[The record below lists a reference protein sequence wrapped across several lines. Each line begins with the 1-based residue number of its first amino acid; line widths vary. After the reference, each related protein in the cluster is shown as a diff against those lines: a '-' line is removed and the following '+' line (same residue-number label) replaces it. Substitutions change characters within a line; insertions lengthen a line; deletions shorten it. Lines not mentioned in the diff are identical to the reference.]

1 MTRRRTTWLAVYA
14 ALAAAMMLAAVVIHR
29 PEPAALAAP
38 LLLLAA
44 VAAAGSA
51 PPAVEARIAVEPL
64 RCVEGDTVTA
74 AAVVTADGAAGW
86 VEVALPPVEGLEPCG
101 AAARVVRLRPGRP
114 VELTFPLRCVRFGGY
129 AVGPLQITVRT
140 VAGLYAGRVTAGEP
154 SPLRVYP
161 PGGRLRPAPLPR
173 FTAPSVGSTVA
184 RAKGA
189 GIEFADIRPY
199 VPGDRARDVNWRVTA
214 RRGRLHVNEHHPER
228 NSDVVVFLDSF
239 GDPGGWRA
247 PLVET
252 GVAAAAALVQAYL
265 DRRDRVGLVGF
276 GGVLRWVLPGSG
288 RGQLLR
294 LMDTLIDTRV
304 AASYAWRD
312 LDVIP
317 ARMLPPR
324 ALVVAV
330 SPLLDGRSTSA
341 LADLRG
347 RGFDLA
353 VIDVGPERF
362 LASRRGQLPELAER
376 LWRMQRECLRA
387 ELAARG
393 VAVAVWDERGS
404 LASAA
409 AELYEVRRWARAAS
423 R

>member
-1 MTRRRTTWLAVYA
+1 MVYL
-14 ALAAAMMLAAVVIHR
+14 ALAGSMMLAANVIRR
-29 PEPAALAAP
+29 PEPVALAAP
-38 LLLLAA
+38 FLLLAA

-51 PPAVEARIAVEPL
+51 PPSIEARIEVEPL
-64 RCVEGDTVTA
+64 RCVEGETA
-74 AAVVTADGAAGW
+74 TATITLRTGGRAGW
-86 VEVALPPVEGLEPCG
+86 VEVALPHVFGLTAEGAP
-101 AAARVVRLRPGRP
+101 ARVLRLSPDRP
-114 VELTFPLRCVRFGGY
+114 VTVTYPLRCERFGGY
-129 AVGPLQITVRT
+129 AIGPMLITVRG
-140 VAGLYAGRVTAGEP
+140 VAGLYTAVATAGEP
-154 SPLRVYP
+154 APLRVYP
-161 PGGRLRPAPLPR
+161 RGGRLRLAPLPR

-184 RAKGA
+184 RSKGA
-189 GIEFADIRPY
+189 GIEFADVRPY

-214 RRGRLHVNEHHPER
+214 RRGQLHVNEHHPER

-239 GDPGGWRA
+239 GDPGDWRA

-288 RGQLLR
+288 RTQLQR

-304 AASYAWRD
+304 ATSYAWRD

-330 SPLLDGRSTSA
+330 TPLLDSRSITA
-341 LADLRG
+341 LIDLRG

-362 LASRRGQLPELAER
+362 VAARSGHLPGLAER
-376 LWRMQRECLRA
+376 LWRMQRAHLRA
-387 ELAARG
+387 ELTARG
-393 VAVAVWDERGS
+393 VAVAVWSEPGS
-404 LASAA
+404 VAAAA
-409 AELYEVRRWARAAS
+409 AELYEVRRWARSAS